1 MRADQQHKRLNFA
14 NYTQFLSA
22 LLEKNHPFFVASHR
36 GIMGHFPENSLS
48 AFTYCIEQGIY
59 LIELD
64 LQRTCDG
71 HLIVMHDITV
81 NRMSNGEGK
90 ISELTL
96 EQIKSLSLKSGSDGS
111 MAELTDEKIPTLAEV
126 LTLVKGKA
134 MINLDKA
141 WYYRDEIHQLV
152 NEADAFDH
160 VLLKSG
166 EPVEEVKSYFQSQEK
181 KFHYMHK
188 IQDRTLDQLDEL
200 LEHVAPLAIEILIH
214 KESDNVLSD
223 HILEKMKSQANLWCN
238 SLDNGENAGHN
249 DALSLVDPDNG
260 WGWLLGRGVNI
271 IQTDYA
277 GELVNYIEKQAGS

>member
-1 MRADQQHKRLNFA
+1 MRADQQHKSMNFD
-14 NYTQFLSA
+14 NYTQFLNA
-22 LLEKNHPFFVASHR
+22 LLEKNHPFFVAAHR
-36 GIMGHFPENSLS
+36 GILGSFPENSLNT
-48 AFTYCIEQGIY
+48 FKQCIEQGIY

-64 LQRTCDG
+64 LQRTLDG

-81 NRMSNGEGK
+81 NRMTNGEGQ
-90 ISELTL
+90 ISTLTL
-96 EQIKSLSLKSGSDGS
+96 EQIKSLSLKSGSGGS

-141 WYYRDEIHQLV
+141 WYYKDEIHQLV

-166 EPVEEVKSYFQSQEK
+166 EPVQQVKEYFHSLEK

-188 IQDRTLDQLDEL
+188 IQDRNLDQLDEL
-200 LEHVAPLAIEILIH
+200 LEHVAPIAIEILIH
-214 KESDNVLSD
+214 KESDQVLSNP
-223 HILEKMKSQANLWCN
+223 ILEKMKSQANLWCN
-238 SLDNGENAGHN
+238 SLDIGENAGHN
-249 DALSLVDPDNG
+249 DARSLVDPDSG
-260 WGWLLGRGVNI
+260 WGWLIDRGINI

-277 GELVNYIEKQAGS
+277 NELINYIKKRQ